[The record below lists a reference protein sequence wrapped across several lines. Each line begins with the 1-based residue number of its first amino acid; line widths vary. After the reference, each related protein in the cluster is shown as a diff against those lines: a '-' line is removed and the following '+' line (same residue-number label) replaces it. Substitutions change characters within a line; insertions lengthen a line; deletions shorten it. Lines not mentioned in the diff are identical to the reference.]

1 MVAIKDG
8 GQLMELSYGE
18 YIKFIEESVNDK
30 TLRRMADIVKPLGK
44 FKLLANGQWV
54 PLYYP
59 GYTII
64 TPTKGDDLVNIM
76 TYQVLVEIIE
86 RLTGC
91 LDLTK
96 ALPAPATALHM
107 TVARLISGELFQKNI
122 LNGREQELLSGV
134 NSLFRTAETFR
145 PLEFEIKGISLLPQG
160 VIAAMVSPVNEEDYT
175 RLQSFRDYIYAHET
189 LSKLGIERK
198 RGFKGHI
205 TLFYIEDELIHS
217 ARKALAA
224 CLAEINKEYFSQ
236 PLPFKI
242 PRAEIRQFTDF
253 LAFYRNDKW
262 PTYSF

>member
-1 MVAIKDG
+1 
-8 GQLMELSYGE
+8 MEMSYSD
-18 YIKFIEESVNDK
+18 YIRLIEELVSEQ
-30 TLRRMADIVKPLGK
+30 TIRGMADIVKPLGK
-44 FKLLANGQWV
+44 FKLLSDGQWA

-64 TPTKGDDLVNIM
+64 TPTYGDDLANIK
-76 TYQVLVEIIE
+76 TYQLLVEIIE

-107 TVARLISGELFQKNI
+107 TVARLISGELFRKNI
-122 LNGREQELLSGV
+122 LNGREQELLSRV
-134 NSLFRTAETFR
+134 NGLFKTAEIFR

-160 VIAAMVSPVNEEDYT
+160 VIAAMVSPVNAEDYI
-175 RLQSFRDYIYAHET
+175 RLQSFRDYIYADET
-189 LSKLGIERK
+189 LSKLEIERK

-205 TLFYIEDELIHS
+205 TLFYIEDELARS
-217 ARKALAA
+217 AREALAV
-224 CLAEINKEYFSQ
+224 CLIKINKEYFSQ

-242 PRAEIRQFTDF
+242 PQAEIRQFADF